1 MHCNQIAIA
10 PHTPCNCAAM
20 HLNQTCASRNIW
32 SAVCNKT
39 TLPKKIQW
47 ARRNTRSVKNKNS
60 HFGERTPSDKD
71 AKAENGAQ
79 DSTQTSQNACVTSRT
94 MVVVVVVGA
103 ASDY

>member
-1 MHCNQIAIA
+1 MEHRNGAHKHPIDARKLPNATQKLPDDTCMRLIA

-47 ARRNTRSVKNKNS
+47 ARRNTRSVKN
-60 HFGERTPSDKD
+60 
-71 AKAENGAQ
+71 
-79 DSTQTSQNACVTSRT
+79 
-94 MVVVVVVGA
+94 
-103 ASDY
+103 